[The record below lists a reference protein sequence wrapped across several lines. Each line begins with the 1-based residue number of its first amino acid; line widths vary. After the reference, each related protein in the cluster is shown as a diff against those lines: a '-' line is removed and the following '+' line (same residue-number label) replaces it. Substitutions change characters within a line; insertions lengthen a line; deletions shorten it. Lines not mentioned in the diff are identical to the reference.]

1 MSNTSNMER
10 STRGEKVIRKFCRC
24 MELFLVEGGSCSYDH
39 ESIGDVKVPLRYKH
53 LLIPW
58 VPNELPQLDT
68 DFFVNERIYCIA
80 PSSIHGLGLF
90 SMDGIKVKY
99 GGLVEFM
106 EYVGPCYNY
115 GDWLRLVRYMPSM

>member
-1 MSNTSNMER
+1 
-10 STRGEKVIRKFCRC
+10 
-24 MELFLVEGGSCSYDH
+24 
-39 ESIGDVKVPLRYKH
+39 LR
-53 LLIPW
+53 PW

-68 DFFVNERIYCIA
+68 DFCFNERIYCIA

-99 GGLVEFM
+99 GGLVDLI

-115 GDWLRLVRYMPSM
+115 GGWLRLVIYIPSMRRYAIAANYIQLKDNDHNK